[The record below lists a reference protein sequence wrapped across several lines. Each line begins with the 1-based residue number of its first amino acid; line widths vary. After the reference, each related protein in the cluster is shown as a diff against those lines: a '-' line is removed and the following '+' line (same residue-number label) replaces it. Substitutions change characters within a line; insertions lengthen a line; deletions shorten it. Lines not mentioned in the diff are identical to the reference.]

1 MLAHGAKF
9 TIDLDNFKG
18 SADYAPRTPIDVF
31 KSIIPHIST
40 LMGVINKN
48 FRMYPTYI
56 VAGMKTAAMLRSLQD
71 MMVNLPGREG
81 GVGFTGTNSQFLK
94 LKILEAFSADEGKI
108 YLTTKAPP
116 NALEKATLLDLIYQP
131 LYIVKE
137 ITDGATR
144 NYVRSRT
151 MVEVARTDG
160 LGCLEILNAENY
172 LARTD
177 SE

>member
-1 MLAHGAKF
+1 MLAAGAKF

-18 SADYAPRTPIDVF
+18 SSDYMPQTPIDVF

-56 VAGMKTAAMLRSLQD
+56 VAGMKTAALLRSLQD

-81 GVGFTGTNSQFLK
+81 GIGFNGTNSQFLK
-94 LKILEAFSADEGKI
+94 LKILEAFSADESKI
-108 YLTTKAPP
+108 YLTTKAPA
-116 NALEKATLLDLIYQP
+116 NALEKATILDLIYQP

-137 ITDGATR
+137 ITDGAVR
-144 NYVRSRT
+144 NYVRART
-151 MVEVARTDG
+151 MIEIARTDG
-160 LGCLEILNAENY
+160 LGCLQILNSDKF

-177 SE
+177 S